1 MQQTAR
7 EARVC
12 KFTISASLISYYSS
26 QKKTKSKKM
35 FGDDRV
41 GFIKFTGKGQQ
52 IRVCLPCLDSFL
64 NPPDFAGIF
73 AGAGEI
79 GDSSLNPR
87 ALAGDLAGDF
97 ACVSTNNPET

>member
-1 MQQTAR
+1 
-7 EARVC
+7 
-12 KFTISASLISYYSS
+12 
-26 QKKTKSKKM
+26 M